1 MENLDVWRPDLLF
14 HLQGTAQFRAS
25 PLPSPLPSPR
35 RPTVLNLRPESS
47 LELRSKYGTSAPLSK
62 SLHWLKM
69 TVHSLPADHCSLRA
83 VGNFGDEARR
93 EIHIVDENFTLS
105 AIVKPFPSFVH

>member
-1 MENLDVWRPDLLF
+1 
-14 HLQGTAQFRAS
+14 
-25 PLPSPLPSPR
+25 
-35 RPTVLNLRPESS
+35 
-47 LELRSKYGTSAPLSK
+47 
-62 SLHWLKM
+62 M